1 MFCKFFGIFWIS
13 SSKGMGKCPGSY
25 ENWTFC
31 NMGHPRPL
39 STHILKSGWFYM
51 FYTSEM
57 FSHSHSL
64 FEKWVVLHVYTS
76 EMYCH
81 SNSLFK
87 KVGGFTCFP
96 CVTVRATQFCTQSG
110 WFYIKSFKLGWEE
123 KFNLNSKTV
132 IWTIFIS

>member
-1 MFCKFFGIFWIS
+1 
-13 SSKGMGKCPGSY
+13 MGKCPERY

-39 STHILKSGWFYM
+39 STHILKSEWFYM

-96 CVTVRATQFCTQSG
+96 CVKVCATQFCTQSG
-110 WFYIKSFKLGWEE
+110 WFYIKSKASAAFVWPLMVKATKQTESGCRQAICMP
-123 KFNLNSKTV
+123 NLNK
-132 IWTIFIS
+132 IGQ

>member
-1 MFCKFFGIFWIS
+1 
-13 SSKGMGKCPGSY
+13 
-25 ENWTFC
+25 
-31 NMGHPRPL
+31 
-39 STHILKSGWFYM
+39 M

-96 CVTVRATQFCTQSG
+96 CVTVRATQFSCHSATNWVVLHEITYQSST
-110 WFYIKSFKLGWEE
+110 K
-123 KFNLNSKTV
+123 N
-132 IWTIFIS
+132 

>member
-1 MFCKFFGIFWIS
+1 
-13 SSKGMGKCPGSY
+13 MGKCPERY

-57 FSHSHSL
+57 LSHSHSL

-110 WFYIKSFKLGWEE
+110 WIYIKSARGPSLVFTLLQLGSSTPRRRGR
-123 KFNLNSKTV
+123 KILRLK
-132 IWTIFIS
+132 

>member
-1 MFCKFFGIFWIS
+1 
-13 SSKGMGKCPGSY
+13 MGKCPERY

-96 CVTVRATQFCTQSG
+96 CVTVHATQFCTQSG
-110 WFYIKSFKLGWEE
+110 WFYIKSSPRVKWPSYVQYWPPVDALRYKIIG
-123 KFNLNSKTV
+123 
-132 IWTIFIS
+132 